1 MPHWIALATVVCLA
15 WPRAALAAP
24 TLGFVENWPG
34 TTLSS
39 WLSSLAVT
47 RSNPGTGGFSGIG
60 DGFLKLSAAAGTN
73 FGAYSAGPEYAGDW
87 TAAGITQVRVQ
98 LSDLATA
105 NSLEIHF
112 GLGRD
117 VNTLSPD
124 FWQYN
129 IGFIPPLNAW
139 GEYVVDL
146 TTATN
151 WTRIIGTTPS
161 ATFASALS
169 DCQKILLRHDLAPFM
184 QSPDLASGDLGIDH
198 LLLTNGTLGVEPPAH
213 AFGLER
219 VTPLKLAAA
228 GVAFAGIA
236 AIFHDQIQGAIP
248 VLPFFAVLAAAT
260 AGSLGT
266 VLLKRG
272 PHQSPFCANA
282 WGALVGLPLCLGAS
296 FALGEPHPLPRT
308 AGALIPLLYLTLAGS
323 VGAYVLVAWLVQRW
337 PVTRISFIA
346 VLIPLI
352 AILLGWM
359 VRGER
364 LPAASFAGSAL
375 VVAGVGLAIA
385 GDRLRART
393 PGPPRVK
400 PVSAGE

>member
-1 MPHWIALATVVCLA
+1 MET
-15 WPRAALAAP
+15 PRAPSPGLAPWLAFATCTLIWSSTFLFISIGTDALPPLWAASLRLALAA
-24 TLGFVENWPG
+24 LI
-34 TTLSS
+34 
-39 WLSSLAVT
+39 LAAIA
-47 RSNPGTGGFSGIG
+47 RATGQYPPRGAAARAASGYG
-60 DGFLKLSAAAGTN
+60 LFQFGLNLPLLYWGEKVLPSGLSAVL
-73 FGAYSAGPEYAGDW
+73 F
-87 TAAGITQVRVQ
+87 
-98 LSDLATA
+98 AT
-105 NSLEIHF
+105 
-112 GLGRD
+112 
-117 VNTLSPD
+117 V
-124 FWQYN
+124 
-129 IGFIPPLNAW
+129 PL
-139 GEYVVDL
+139 L
-146 TTATN
+146 
-151 WTRIIGTTPS
+151 
-161 ATFASALS
+161 SAL
-169 DCQKILLRHDLAPFM
+169 F
-184 QSPDLASGDLGIDH
+184 
-198 LLLTNGTLGVEPPAH
+198 AH

-272 PHQSPFCANA
+272 PHQSPFGANA

-385 GDRLRART
+385 GDRLRARA